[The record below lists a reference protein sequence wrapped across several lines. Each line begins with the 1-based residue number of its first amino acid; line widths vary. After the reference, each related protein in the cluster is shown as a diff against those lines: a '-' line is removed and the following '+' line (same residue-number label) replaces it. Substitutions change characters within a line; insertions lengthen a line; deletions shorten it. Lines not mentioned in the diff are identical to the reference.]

1 MPMSK
6 QRYTGR
12 LYTTDDKGD
21 LVLIDGSNYSSDDN
35 GHIQRYLCV
44 QMVDEALALW
54 VADKGMKKYFVIVCS
69 KEDSS
74 DDIYWWSLH
83 KIKYSGHGRHRKAE
97 ELHIVGDQFRIG
109 DEQISTIKRL
119 LPRSK

>member
-1 MPMSK
+1 MAISL

-21 LVLIDGSNYSSDDN
+21 LVLIDGSEFSSNDN
-35 GHIQRYLCV
+35 GQIQRSLCWK
-44 QMVDEALALW
+44 MGDEALALW
-54 VADKGMKKYFVIVCS
+54 VAGKGMKKYFVIVCS
-69 KEDSS
+69 KEDSP

-83 KIKYSGHGRHRKAE
+83 KIKYSGRGRHRKAE
-97 ELHIVGDQFRIG
+97 EFCYVGDQFRIG